1 MPDHYSTP
9 GPRHEP
15 TPDSGP
21 PEVKISVERAMEGI
35 EAVNT
40 ELTRELRTLSGELL
54 AMYKREE
61 QLLTL
66 IENKERSNEMLRGL
80 LALTKNQLQT
90 LSNAPL
96 PRLQRRYWTWRKAIR
111 NRGKRNGDA

>member
-1 MPDHYSTP
+1 MWAVSTVAD
-9 GPRHEP
+9 EYQS
-15 TPDSGP
+15 T
-21 PEVKISVERAMEGI
+21 
-35 EAVNT
+35 
-40 ELTRELRTLSGELL
+40 LRELSSELL

-66 IENKERSNEMLRGL
+66 IENKERSNEMLRDL

>member
-1 MPDHYSTP
+1 M
-9 GPRHEP
+9 
-15 TPDSGP
+15 
-21 PEVKISVERAMEGI
+21 KISVERAIEGI
-35 EAVNT
+35 EAVNA
-40 ELTRELRTLSGELL
+40 ELTRELRALSGELL

-61 QLLTL
+61 RLLTL

-80 LALTKNQLQT
+80 LASTKNQLQT

-111 NRGKRNGDA
+111 NRGNRNGGE